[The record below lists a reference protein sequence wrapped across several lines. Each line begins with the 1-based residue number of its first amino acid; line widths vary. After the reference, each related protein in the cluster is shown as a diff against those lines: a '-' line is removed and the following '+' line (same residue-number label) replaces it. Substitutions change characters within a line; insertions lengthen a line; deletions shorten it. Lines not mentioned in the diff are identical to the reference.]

1 MRAALTGFRSRATLV
16 LALLAL
22 GGVALQ
28 SVSGSALGAGKTSCR
43 HISLYAEE
51 LPNSPQGEIRIG
63 YGLTPSTAK
72 IPGPL
77 IEMTEGQCLRVKL
90 TNDVSAPTLQ
100 KLKEKY
106 GGDSELPLAVSIHP
120 HGAKYERTSDGTLS
134 SNSFVMPG
142 QTKTFTWSAPAN
154 TAGYWWYHDHVVGTE
169 HGTGGLTSGLWGGL
183 IIRRPGDLRPDAP
196 TFVVAMGDNFT
207 INLERY
213 PDVPSFVAR
222 QGQRI
227 EFLVFAWG
235 NETHAFHLHGHTWAD
250 NRTGIFDPGSDTPAT
265 DNKTLAPGSSFGFQ
279 VIAGLNVG
287 PNRWMYHC
295 HVQFHSDL
303 GMMGYLVVKP
313 A

>member
-213 PDVPSFVAR
+213 PDVPSS
-222 QGQRI
+222 
-227 EFLVFAWG
+227 
-235 NETHAFHLHGHTWAD
+235 
-250 NRTGIFDPGSDTPAT
+250 PGRAS
-265 DNKTLAPGSSFGFQ
+265 GSSSWSSPG
-279 VIAGLNVG
+279 GTRLTPSTSTGTPGRTTG
-287 PNRWMYHC
+287 PASSTREATPRPPTTRR
-295 HVQFHSDL
+295 SPRD
-303 GMMGYLVVKP
+303 P
-313 A
+313 ASGSRSSRG